1 VHLGHLRLWQ
11 RLVGSMQV
19 VMGMAAKVFPN
30 RLVRL
35 PHCHVLRCKRRLAIG
50 VA

>member
-1 VHLGHLRLWQ
+1 MGHLRLWQ

-19 VMGMAAKVFPN
+19 VMGMAAEVFPS
-30 RLVRL
+30 RLAQL
-35 PHCHVLRCKRRLAIG
+35 PRCPILRCKRRLAIG